1 MTGEVKVILRK
12 QKESFAK
19 GSFIIRWDM
28 LWHLYIA
35 NRRGRNKEGRAK
47 EVKIY
52 WWELYKTGR
61 TLIVFLAK
69 RKGMR
74 GEQGVHKKMMK
85 AVC

>member
-1 MTGEVKVILRK
+1 MILRK

-35 NRRGRNKEGRAK
+35 NRRGEIKKEGPRRFK
-47 EVKIY
+47 DILVGED
-52 WWELYKTGR
+52 LYKTGR

-74 GEQGVHKKMMK
+74 GEQGVHKKMMEV
-85 AVC
+85 VC

>member
-1 MTGEVKVILRK
+1 MILRK

-52 WWELYKTGR
+52 WLEKIYIRLGERSLFFW
-61 TLIVFLAK
+61 
-69 RKGMR
+69 RKGK
-74 GEQGVHKKMMK
+74 G
-85 AVC
+85 